1 MPPSE
6 SNRFCVSGLLAKP
19 TILLKLAGDGRD
31 AILTE
36 LAGAIPELRDA
47 PEKRALLLQALRE
60 REELHSTGIGE
71 GVALPHART
80 TLTGLVRQP
89 VIVFGRHP
97 NGISYGAIDGRP
109 VQLFFLLVTTS
120 VTQHLQ
126 ILARI
131 SRLLRSAPLR
141 QKLLTADRPES
152 ILSLVRDVEQAM

>member
-6 SNRFCVSGLLAKP
+6 SNRFCVSELLAKP
-19 TILLKLAGDGRD
+19 TILLKLAGDNRD

-47 PEKRALLLQALRE
+47 PEKRVLLLQALRE

-80 TLTGLVRQP
+80 ALTGLVRQP

-97 NGISYGAIDGRP
+97 TGISYGAIDGRP

-152 ILSLVRDVEQAM
+152 ILSLVRDVEQTM